1 MTYSAAVLERVRNPK
16 RVGVLPEDSPEVG
29 TGQSGTLDAGTMARI
44 QIRVKDGRIVEACF
58 KVFGCSAAIAAACL
72 MTEWLEGATID
83 QSRAF
88 TSGQV
93 ADALGLP
100 EERAHVAS
108 VAVNAARLALD
119 EAARKAAT
127 GRQG

>member
-44 QIRVKDGRIVEACF
+44 QIRVKDGRIVETRF
-58 KVFGCSAAIAAACL
+58 KVFGCSAAIAAAGL
-72 MTEWLEGATID
+72 MAEWLEGATVT

-88 TSGQV
+88 TSAQV
-93 ADALGLP
+93 VEALDLP
-100 EERAHVAS
+100 EDRVHVAN
-108 VAVNAARLALD
+108 VAVEAARLALD
-119 EAARKAAT
+119 EAARKAGT
-127 GRQG
+127 GRQR